1 MSDGAFV
8 PECAVY
14 ANLAKAL
21 RSAPYLYDL
30 RVLQVLVV
38 HRAYRYLYS
47 LTFLGNRVSVFG
59 EPPTILSMEISVIF
73 NFTLLQYFSVL

>member
-1 MSDGAFV
+1 MDGVSDGAFV

-38 HRAYRYLYS
+38 HRAYRYL
-47 LTFLGNRVSVFG
+47 
-59 EPPTILSMEISVIF
+59 
-73 NFTLLQYFSVL
+73 